1 MSSSIYG
8 RLALT
13 NLRNNR
19 KTYLPYLLTGAL
31 TVMMYYI
38 MGAPLPQRKYP
49 EGRSF
54 EHLPGSWGGSHG
66 AFLGDLPFLH

>member
-1 MSSSIYG
+1 MRGLSSSIYG

-38 MGAPLPQRKYP
+38 MGALCRSESIPKDGPLTPAWVL
-49 EGRSF
+49 GR
-54 EHLPGSWGGSHG
+54 ESWRFSR
-66 AFLGDLPFLH
+66 

>member
-38 MGAPLPQRKYP
+38 MGPSAAAKVSRRTVL
-49 EGRSF
+49 
-54 EHLPGSWGGSHG
+54 
-66 AFLGDLPFLH
+66 

>member
-38 MGAPLPQRKYP
+38 MEALCRSESIPKD
-49 EGRSF
+49 GRF